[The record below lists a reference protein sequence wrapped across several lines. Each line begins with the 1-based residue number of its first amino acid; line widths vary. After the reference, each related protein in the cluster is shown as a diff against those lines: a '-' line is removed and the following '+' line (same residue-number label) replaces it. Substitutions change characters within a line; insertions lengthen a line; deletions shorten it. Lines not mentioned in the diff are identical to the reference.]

1 VGTRKSAVIYPNR
14 YPAPRS
20 TSTRKTEVP
29 RRKQKR
35 YFVKLVARPGV
46 LSNPE
51 KGTIAMRVLDISL
64 TGLRVLVPCQ
74 LKPLIE
80 LGIEFEGALL
90 RGIVRHCQYIGAAEF
105 GVGIW
110 LPDCDPEKPETIN
123 PQHLRLLQIGTEMG

>member
-1 VGTRKSAVIYPNR
+1 MTYPIR
-14 YPAPRS
+14 YPTPRH
-20 TSTRKTEVP
+20 TSTRKTEV

-51 KGTIAMRVLDISL
+51 EGTIAMRVLDISL

-110 LPDCDPEKPETIN
+110 LP
-123 PQHLRLLQIGTEMG
+123 HLRS